1 MDNQEIV
8 CKVSN
13 AKARG
18 AQAHFGQFRVKRSL
32 SNSWLSITE
41 ADNEAVM
48 LLGVTSA
55 LFIKPQSP
63 MR

>member
-8 CKVSN
+8 CRVSN

-18 AQAHFGQFRVKRSL
+18 AQAHFGQFGVKISL
-32 SNSWLSITE
+32 SNSWLSVTE